1 MALVESL
8 LSAIVR
14 ADGDALVMHVGERPY
29 VVVGTST
36 TNISTHGLNL
46 EAMTGMLLELLPQDA
61 LLALEEFGA
70 IEHRLPNHADDRFNV
85 VAARGGDDIWIEI
98 RRRRGMAATVDA
110 PPAPP
115 PTTRI
120 EGDEA
125 FVEQAAAGAAALP
138 VVEPSAPVVAVIAEP
153 PVAPPSAPAS
163 EPQLTPATEVGAS
176 PEPVVY
182 APPVNEVPALEPQPA
197 VEAAPSPVEPPAMAA
212 RVAEPPTINAASAQ
226 EPAVEPPPPAEAPPA
241 LEEPTVAGVAETPA
255 PVPEPIDE
263 FGPPDEAPPF
273 VEELAVAAVEETP
286 APQPEPIA
294 VMAVAASELFV
305 EAAPPMVVP
314 PPVEVTAMTAVA
326 VTPIASASDG
336 APRRDYTTETIER
349 LSDLAA
355 AFARDMA
362 AAKAESDRAHA
373 EHLRRT
379 HAEAVA
385 FEPAAAEM
393 PTPVFLVETSGAH
406 QSVQAPTTAEEPK
419 APEALLVPEAPVA
432 LDALDGPDALFAPE
446 APVALEDPESAD
458 PAALLAEAIE
468 TAIANEE
475 ANEAALRDHV
485 AAKVA
490 AQSQPVEDAPQAE
503 PAPERVGQVEASPEV
518 PAAAEPEAV
527 EPPAQVQPPAPVEP
541 ESVVENVAPAEP
553 TQIEPVVAQE
563 PVERLAPPEPPAPI
577 EPVAVPLTR
586 TVRIEVPPRPPV
598 APRTNIERLLRVASA
613 RGASVLFLTTDA
625 RPYMR
630 VEGDIRQLEGE
641 PVLSRSDVEAAI
653 VEIGPASGHETT
665 DRGERSEWISEFP
678 DLGRMRCMT
687 FTDHHGPG
695 VLLRMIAT
703 RAATA
708 EQLGLSRDIEA
719 LATEPQGLV
728 LVAGPRA
735 GGKSTLL
742 SALVDLVNRQRA
754 EYVITLERQIRLVHD
769 NRSALVSQREIRGGA
784 DEALSAARQALREG
798 PDVLVVD
805 DLLSPHMVPLLLTA
819 ASEGLLVFVV
829 MTAPSTTDAVQRF
842 VEMAPPEMRTEV
854 EGAMAESF
862 RGAVA
867 QVLLKK
873 SGGGLIAAREVL
885 LATAPVVR
893 LIGEGH
899 LGQLGHAL
907 ESGRRHGMVP
917 FTDTLASYVRAGI
930 VDVREAFRKAP
941 QRDQFLGLLKREGVD
956 TALVERLA

>member
-46 EAMTGMLLELLPQDA
+46 EAMTGMLLELLPQEA

-98 RRRRGMAATVDA
+98 RRRRGMAATVEA
-110 PPAPP
+110 PRAPAL
-115 PTTRI
+115 TTRI
-120 EGDEA
+120 EGDA
-125 FVEQAAAGAAALP
+125 PVVEQAAAEAT
-138 VVEPSAPVVAVIAEP
+138 APTT
-153 PVAPPSAPAS
+153 PAG
-163 EPQLTPATEVGAS
+163 EPQSTRATEGVAS
-176 PEPVVY
+176 PEPV
-182 APPVNEVPALEPQPA
+182 ADLPPVNEVPALEPQPA
-197 VEAAPSPVEPPAMAA
+197 IEAAPSPVEPPAMAA
-212 RVAEPPTINAASAQ
+212 EAAEPQTLNVALTQ
-226 EPAVEPPPPAEAPPA
+226 EPAVAPPPPVEAPPA
-241 LEEPTVAGVAETPA
+241 LAEPA
-255 PVPEPIDE
+255 I
-263 FGPPDEAPPF
+263 
-273 VEELAVAAVEETP
+273 AAVDESP
-286 APQPEPIA
+286 APQPEPLP
-294 VMAVAASELFV
+294 VMAVAASESIV
-305 EAAPPMVVP
+305 EAALPMTV

-326 VTPIASASDG
+326 ATPIAAASG
-336 APRRDYTTETIER
+336 GGPRRDHTTETIER

-379 HAEAVA
+379 HSEAAGFEPPAADTPTPEFLVDETAEAPQA
-385 FEPAAAEM
+385 LEP
-393 PTPVFLVETSGAH
+393 L
-406 QSVQAPTTAEEPK
+406 TTAEEAK
-419 APEALLVPEAPVA
+419 VPEALAA
-432 LDALDGPDALFAPE
+432 PDALFTPE
-446 APVALEDPESAD
+446 TPDALEVPESAD

-475 ANEAALRDHV
+475 ANEAALRDQV
-485 AAKVA
+485 AAKLA
-490 AQSQPVEDAPQAE
+490 AQSQPVDDAAHP
-503 PAPERVGQVEASPEV
+503 PAPEPVAQVEQSLEV
-518 PAAAEPEAV
+518 LAATEPEAV
-527 EPPAQVQPPAPVEP
+527 EWPAAVQPPAPVQP
-541 ESVVENVAPAEP
+541 EAVTENAAPAEP
-553 TQIEPVVAQE
+553 TQAEFVVPQE

-577 EPVAVPLTR
+577 EPVVLPLTR

-598 APRTNIERLLRVASA
+598 APRTNVERLLRVASA

-653 VEIGPASGHETT
+653 AEIGPASGHEQT
-665 DRGERSEWISEFP
+665 DRGDHTEWISEFP

-687 FTDHHGPG
+687 FTDHRGPG

-708 EQLGLSRDIEA
+708 EQLGLSCDVQA

-742 SALVDLVNRQRA
+742 SALVDIVNRQRA

-805 DLLSPHMVPLLLTA
+805 DLLSPHMVPLLVTA
-819 ASEGLLVFVV
+819 ASEGLLVFVA

-842 VEMAPPEMRTEV
+842 VELAPPEMRTEV
-854 EGAMAESF
+854 EGTMAESF

-873 SGGGLIAAREVL
+873 SGGGLVAAREVL

>member
-1 MALVESL
+1 MALVDSL

-36 TNISTHGLNL
+36 TNISMHGLNL

-98 RRRRGMAATVDA
+98 RRRRGMAATEDA
-110 PPAPP
+110 PPAPVL
-115 PTTRI
+115 TTRI
-120 EGDEA
+120 EGDA
-125 FVEQAAAGAAALP
+125 PFVEAAAADPAASP
-138 VVEPSAPVVAVIAEP
+138 VSEGSAPIVAVGPEP
-153 PVAPPSAPAS
+153 PVDPPSAPTS
-163 EPQLTPATEVGAS
+163 EPQPMAATEVAVT
-176 PEPVVY
+176 PEPVLH
-182 APPVNEVPALEPQPA
+182 PLPVIDVPALEPQP
-197 VEAAPSPVEPPAMAA
+197 VVDPAPSPVEPPALAA
-212 RVAEPPTINAASAQ
+212 EAAEPQTMVAAPAP
-226 EPAVEPPPPAEAPPA
+226 EPVVEPLQIEAPPA
-241 LEEPTVAGVAETPA
+241 VEEP
-255 PVPEPIDE
+255 
-263 FGPPDEAPPF
+263 
-273 VEELAVAAVEETP
+273 AVAAVEETP
-286 APQPEPIA
+286 APQPEPLP
-294 VMAVAASELFV
+294 VMAVEAPEQVV
-305 EAAPPMVVP
+305 EAP
-314 PPVEVTAMTAVA
+314 PPVEAPLLVEVAAMTAVA
-326 VTPIASASDG
+326 ATPSASANDG
-336 APRRDYTTETIER
+336 TPRRDRTTETIER

-379 HAEAVA
+379 HAEAA
-385 FEPAAAEM
+385 GFEHPAAEM
-393 PTPVFLVETSGAH
+393 PTPAFLVEET
-406 QSVQAPTTAEEPK
+406 VEAPEAPKATEAPK
-419 APEALLVPEAPVA
+419 APEAPEPSG
-432 LDALDGPDALFAPE
+432 DA
-446 APVALEDPESAD
+446 AD

-485 AAKVA
+485 AAKLA
-490 AQSQPVEDAPQAE
+490 AQSQPVEEAPPAAPVPE
-503 PAPERVGQVEASPEV
+503 PVAQVEPSVEPR
-518 PAAAEPEAV
+518 AAAEPEAV
-527 EPPAQVQPPAPVEP
+527 EAPAHVEAPAPVEP
-541 ESVVENVAPAEP
+541 EPVVENVATAEP
-553 TQIEPVVAQE
+553 ARTESVVPPE
-563 PVERLAPPEPPAPI
+563 RVERLAPPEPPAPR
-577 EPVAVPLTR
+577 EPMEVPLTR

-598 APRTNIERLLRVASA
+598 APRTNVERLLRVASA

-653 VEIGPASGHETT
+653 VEISPESGHDKT
-665 DRGERSEWISEFP
+665 DRGDHTEWISEFP

-687 FTDHHGPG
+687 FTDHRGPG
-695 VLLRMIAT
+695 VLVRMIAT

-708 EQLGLSRDIEA
+708 EQLGLSRDVQA

-735 GGKSTLL
+735 GGKSTLM

-754 EYVITLERQIRLVHD
+754 EYVITLERQIRLVHE
-769 NRSALVSQREIRGGA
+769 NRSALVSQREIRSGA

-819 ASEGLLVFVV
+819 ASEGLLVFVA

-842 VEMAPPEMRTEV
+842 VELAPPEMRTEV

-873 SGGGLIAAREVL
+873 SGGGLVAAREVL

-893 LIGEGH
+893 LIAEGH

-917 FTDTLASYVRAGI
+917 FTDTLASYVRAGV